1 VRTLPID
8 TTAITFLASAPP
20 TPVLH
25 FQTKEPKADV
35 NGEPLYSVQLVAMQ
49 PAGADVITVKVPGQ
63 PHVAV
68 GQPVRVIGL
77 VGLPWANDGR
87 SGVAF
92 RAARI
97 EAIGQ
102 AGKAA

>member
-20 TPVLH
+20 APVLD
-25 FQTKEPKADV
+25 FTTKQPKADP
-35 NGEPLYSVQLVAMQ
+35 NGEPLYAVQLVAMQ

-63 PHVAV
+63 PHIAV
-68 GQPVRVIGL
+68 GTPVRVVGL
-77 VGLPWANDGR
+77 VGLPWNNDGR

-97 EAIGQ
+97 EPTTP

>member
-25 FQTKEPKADV
+25 FQTKEPKADA
-35 NGEPLYSVQLVAMQ
+35 NGEPLYAVQLVAMQ

-63 PHVAV
+63 PTLTV
-68 GQPVRVIGL
+68 GAPVRVVGL

-97 EAIGQ
+97 EAINPS
-102 AGKAA
+102 GKAA